1 MSQPD
6 RAARDGL
13 AAGMRRIRPGWYLLA
28 ALSVYAVVVTA
39 LVLGRGGGAGDDH
52 AASTTASTVDDAGR
66 AGVASPG
73 AAANA
78 PVAAAAATTEAPPGL
93 WFPIPG
99 ARLPTSD
106 DNLPGAPR
114 AYRRGVSQG
123 FDFHDGDAGVPITF
137 GTPVVAAAAG
147 SVVRADTAYVELDA
161 RAWQDLLDAVAE
173 GGADEP
179 QLDRLRG
186 RQLWIRT
193 ADGTVLRYGH
203 LSSVRDGVR
212 VGSQVYRGQVVG
224 YVGNSGTD
232 DGVAGRRDGARL
244 RFEIWSSDDTFFGEG
259 LDPTQ
264 VRLRAAS
271 LFAGP

>member
-1 MSQPD
+1 
-6 RAARDGL
+6 
-13 AAGMRRIRPGWYLLA
+13 MRRIRPGWYLLA
-28 ALSVYAVVVTA
+28 ALSVYAVVVTV
-39 LVLGRGGGAGDDH
+39 LLLGRGADGGEDR
-52 AASTTASTVDDAGR
+52 AASTAATTAATTADAGR
-66 AGVASPG
+66 AGNASPG
-73 AAANA
+73 AASNA
-78 PVAAAAATTEAPPGL
+78 PAAAAATTTEAPPGL

-99 ARLPTSD
+99 ARLPASD

-123 FDFHDGDAGVPITF
+123 FDFHDGDAGVPIAF

-147 SVVRADTAYVELDA
+147 NVVRADAAYVELDA
-161 RAWQDLLDAVAE
+161 RAWQDLLDDVAE

-203 LSSVRDGVR
+203 LSAVRDGVR

-244 RFEIWSSDDTFFGEG
+244 RFEIWPSDTSFFGEG

-264 VRLRAAS
+264 VRLQAAS